1 MRSMSTWARWGLGLG
16 VPVALILLIL
26 GADAAEGPKT
36 AYVGVLAVV
45 PMLSAVFATPRM
57 TLVVAVITWLAAF
70 TFGHVASDGNV
81 AAQQVRLVIIAL
93 AGAAAVGAAYLRR
106 RRDRVLV
113 SALREAAT
121 AETLRQQAETD
132 QLTGLSNRYGVT
144 ARVDGIPDDVVRTVT
159 VVDCDGLKAINDG
172 LGHHAGDVYLQ
183 AIAGR
188 LQGSLPKDDLI
199 ARWGGDEF
207 LIVQRLGIDQAL
219 ASLTRMHRAI
229 DTSPISIDG
238 VMVDASV
245 SVGVAAWPPEMS
257 FDAALSEADRALYE
271 AKNQGGNQI
280 VTSS

>member
-1 MRSMSTWARWGLGLG
+1 
-16 VPVALILLIL
+16 LILLIL

-45 PMLSAVFATPRM
+45 PMLSAVFASPRM
-57 TLVVAVITWLAAF
+57 TLAVAVITWLAAF

-81 AAQQVRLVIIAL
+81 AAQQVRLIIIAL

-113 SALREAAT
+113 AALREAAA
-121 AETLRQQAETD
+121 AETLREQAETD

-144 ARVDGIPDDVVRTVT
+144 TRVAGTPDDVIRTVT

-188 LQGSLPKDDLI
+188 LQGSLSKDDLI

-207 LIVQRLGIDQAL
+207 LIMQLLDLGHAL
-219 ASLTRMHRAI
+219 NSLTRMHRAI

-245 SVGVAAWPPEMS
+245 SVGVAAWLPEMS
-257 FDAALSEADRALYE
+257 FDDALSAADRALYE
-271 AKNQGGNQI
+271 AKGQGGNQI
-280 VTSS
+280 VTST